1 MISKNARKTPKSEI
15 LYESDNAI
23 GKGSLFMRNTTTRK
37 DITLDKNAPSI
48 VVQIP
53 AYYEGY
59 KDITRKGAKIRC
71 ITDVTPENVLS
82 CKKLSTLVTELRHLD
97 GLKGGIA
104 VNESEYMATTV
115 LQKTK
120 RLRKCSIA
128 MLVK

>member
-59 KDITRKGAKIRC
+59 KDMTRKGAKIRC

-82 CKKLSTLVTELRHLD
+82 YKKLSTLVTELRHLD

-104 VNESEYMATTV
+104 VNESE
-115 LQKTK
+115 
-120 RLRKCSIA
+120 
-128 MLVK
+128 